1 MQKPLERAGRPNPAA
16 PRDPVR
22 QVRHTCSLETD
33 LSYAGPA
40 PRINPRRTAYP
51 NLSPT
56 RPSVV
61 AADARLWPA
70 WTDRDRWGL
79 TPDAP
84 AIEARLF
91 AQGGAS

>member
-1 MQKPLERAGRPNPAA
+1 MQKPLDWAGRPDAPA
-16 PRDPVR
+16 PEDSPR
-22 QVRHTCSLETD
+22 QVRHTCSPQTD
-33 LSYAGPA
+33 VVYGGPA

-70 WTDRDRWGL
+70 WTDRDRWGP
-79 TPDAP
+79 TPEA
-84 AIEARLF
+84 ASIEARLA
-91 AQGGAS
+91 AQGGAA